1 MFSEVTSHMIYQ
13 VINTPIREYPYPH
26 FFNTNVFPQNFY
38 AEIMKHMPEEN
49 KYETLKEQDLIKIPD
64 DELKKFKRRG
74 VITLDDDKI
83 KLIDEGI
90 RDFWL
95 ELAKI
100 LMSPDFLIPLFL
112 KFRPWITDEHGELQE
127 ITYTTEISL
136 FRDTEMW
143 QLDPHTDQRNEIFAL
158 FLYLPSDDSTSH
170 LGTSVYTPKEP
181 EFTCAGEGYSYP
193 RKFFNCAYTAPFLP
207 NCVFGFFRNNTA
219 FHGVEYMKKTGD
231 VRNLMTIQVIK
242 K

>member
-1 MFSEVTSHMIYQ
+1 MFSDVTSHLVYQ

-26 FFNTNVFPQNFY
+26 FFNTSVFPQNFY
-38 AEIMKHMPEEN
+38 AKIMKHMPEAN
-49 KYETLKEQDLIKIPD
+49 NYETLKKQGLINVTD
-64 DELKKFKRRG
+64 NDLKKFERRG
-74 VITLDDDKI
+74 VITLHDDKI
-83 KLIDEGI
+83 QLIDEGI

-100 LMSPDFLIPLFL
+100 LMSPDFLIPLFA
-112 KFRPWITDEHGELQE
+112 KFRHWITDEHGELLE
-127 ITYTTEISL
+127 IPYTTEISL

-143 QLDPHTDQRNEIFAL
+143 EMDPHTDQRNEILGL
-158 FLYLPSDDSTSH
+158 FFYLPPNDSTSH

-181 EFTCAGEGYSYP
+181 GIAAEEFNRFP
-193 RKFFNCAYTAPFLP
+193 RKDFNCAYTAPFLP
-207 NCVFGFFRNNTA
+207 NSVFGFFRNNVS
-219 FHGVEYMKKTGD
+219 FHGVDYMKKTGD